1 MQSPE
6 IPFSKDF
13 SPQASQ
19 MRETNASARVGR
31 LRLRTLVA
39 LRWLAIVG
47 QTISVAIIAI
57 VFGYDLPLTPC
68 FSAISAS
75 AWFNIVLAFALP
87 SQRLLKQ
94 WEAAGQLIFDIF
106 QLSFLLYL
114 TGGISNPFMLLLIAP
129 TTIAASTLRK
139 HWILLIL
146 SIALIMVAILYQSPY
161 PLPWVKGQEFSLL
174 PMYKLGISIG
184 LSIGILFTAA
194 YAWRVSAE
202 EIRLADALIA
212 TQAILAREQRLAAV
226 GGLAAAAAHEL
237 GTPLATIQLTAKE
250 MTRALSDGPDK
261 EDAQLILEQSLRC
274 REILRNLSAH
284 NSFSDP
290 TIISLP
296 FGQLLREAAERH
308 NSNTSKALLFD
319 INPPQI
325 DDELIVHRMPEIIYG
340 LGNFIENAFFYA
352 KSKVTISASW
362 DNKLVKVKIIDDGR
376 GFDPDILPRLGEPYI
391 SSRTQGTQGAQTREG
406 MGLGFFIAKTLLE
419 RSGGQISFGNQTGNS
434 TGAIVIIIWSRDG
447 LELLNKDLK

>member
-6 IPFSKDF
+6 A
-13 SPQASQ
+13 QTN
-19 MRETNASARVGR
+19 REFVTANNSSREPIASARVGR

-47 QTISVAIIAI
+47 QTISIAIIAI
-57 VFGYDLPLTPC
+57 VFGYDLPLTEC

-87 SQRLLKQ
+87 SQRLLRQ
-94 WEAAGQLIFDIF
+94 WEAAAQLIFDIF

-114 TGGISNPFMLLLIAP
+114 TGGISNPFVLLLIAP
-129 TTIAASTLRK
+129 TTIAASTLRLN
-139 HWILLIL
+139 WISIIL
-146 SIALIMVAILYQSPY
+146 SIAILMVAILYQSPH
-161 PLPWVKGQEFSLL
+161 PLPWEKGQEFMLL
-174 PMYKLGISIG
+174 PMYKLGIAIG
-184 LSIGILFTAA
+184 VSIGILFTAA

-250 MTRALSDGPDK
+250 MTRALKDGPDK
-261 EDAQLILEQSLRC
+261 EDAELILEQSLRC

-284 NSFSDP
+284 NNFSDP
-290 TIISLP
+290 TITSLP
-296 FGQLLREAAERH
+296 ISQLLQEAAERH
-308 NSNTSKALLFD
+308 NSNTTKALLFD
-319 INPPQI
+319 INPPQS

-352 KSKVTISASW
+352 KSKVIISATW
-362 DNKLVKVKIIDDGR
+362 DNKIIKVKIIDDGR

-391 SSRTQGTQGAQTREG
+391 SSRGQGTQGAQTREG

-419 RSGGQISFGNQTGNS
+419 RSGGQISFGNQTGNA
-434 TGAIVIIIWSRDG
+434 TGAIVKIIWFRDG
-447 LELLNKDLK
+447 LEHIKKN